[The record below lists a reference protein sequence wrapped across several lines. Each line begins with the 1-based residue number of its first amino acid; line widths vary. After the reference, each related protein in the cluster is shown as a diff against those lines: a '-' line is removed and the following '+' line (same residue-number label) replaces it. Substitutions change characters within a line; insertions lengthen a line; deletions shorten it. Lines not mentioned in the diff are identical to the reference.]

1 MAEKVYFSL
10 EDGSITYFLLKKK
23 KKKSFLKE
31 ATSFFAHP
39 VKDVRVS
46 QRQDL
51 LQWHVRYPAELVLKS
66 CAMGLL
72 I

>member
-1 MAEKVYFSL
+1 MAEKVCFSL
-10 EDGSITYFLLKKK
+10 EDGSITYFLLK